1 MKNRLG
7 WHVILVLAVITGLL
21 LLLAVD
27 DLPVQE
33 KGALAN
39 LFVLVC
45 FGAAGLAIYRVLY
58 GDRPWQRPVQAWVER
73 PVTHWNDWRNIG
85 LLASIAF
92 GLHFLSI
99 VDLPPD
105 DKWTSASVLLLL
117 ALCLAGQM
125 IGVAFFRKR
134 DRK

>member
-1 MKNRLG
+1 MKNWLG
-7 WHVILVLAVITGLL
+7 WHIVLVLAVLAGLL
-21 LLLAVD
+21 LLLGAD

-33 KGALAN
+33 RGALSN
-39 LFVLVC
+39 LLV
-45 FGAAGLAIYRVLY
+45 FGSFGVVGLAIHRVLY
-58 GDRPWQRPVQAWVER
+58 GDRPWQRRVQAWAAR
-73 PVTHWNDWRNIG
+73 PLTHWNDWRNIA

-92 GLHFLSI
+92 GLYFLSV
-99 VDLPPD
+99 VDLPSD

>member
-7 WHVILVLAVITGLL
+7 WHVILVLAVVAGLL
-21 LLLAVD
+21 LLLGVD
-27 DLPVQE
+27 DLPVQD

-58 GDRPWQRPVQAWVER
+58 GDRPWQRRVQAWAGR

-105 DKWTSASVLLLL
+105 EKWTSASVLLLL

-125 IGVAFFRKR
+125 IGVAFFSKR